1 MGREVLRRR
10 LVRRLLGRL
19 CRGGLRGGGRI
30 RALGFIV
37 SMGFILGL
45 GYFIFIVRMEYVG
58 ASLSAFASLSA

>member
-1 MGREVLRRR
+1 MGPGVLRRR

-37 SMGFILGL
+37 SMGFILELEL
-45 GYFIFIVRMEYVG
+45 GYFIVRMEYVG
-58 ASLSAFASLSA
+58 V

>member
-1 MGREVLRRR
+1 MGPGVLRRR

-37 SMGFILGL
+37 SMGFILELELELEL
-45 GYFIFIVRMEYVG
+45 GYFIVRMEYVG
-58 ASLSAFASLSA
+58 V